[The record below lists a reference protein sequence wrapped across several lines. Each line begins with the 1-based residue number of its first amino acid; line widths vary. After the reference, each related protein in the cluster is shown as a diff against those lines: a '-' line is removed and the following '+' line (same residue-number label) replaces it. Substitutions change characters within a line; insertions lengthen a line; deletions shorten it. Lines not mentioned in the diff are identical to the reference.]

1 MPCQEWFMEQDP
13 AYRQLVLP
21 PDVKVRASIE
31 AAVTMGWRD
40 FVGDH
45 GEMLGLNHYGAS
57 APAAIL
63 FEQFGIT
70 ADRLVAAVHSSLSKV
85 GGTKGQHDRQL
96 STHVDDRPRNQTMQA
111 RSKAWHR

>member
-1 MPCQEWFMEQDP
+1 VSIAIAARELLEAQGTATRVVSMPCQEWFLEQDD

-45 GEMLGLNHYGAS
+45 GEILGLNHYGAS
-57 APAAIL
+57 APGAVL
-63 FEQFGIT
+63 FEQFGLT

-85 GGTKGQHDRQL
+85 GATKG
-96 STHVDDRPRNQTMQA
+96 STTGN
-111 RSKAWHR
+111 